1 MTRIS
6 RRQFIN
12 SAALASMSAALPGL
26 ALGKTP
32 GQNKFVLVILRGAA
46 DGLAIAAPYG
56 DGNYR
61 KMRGTLALPEP
72 GSDSGLLKLDGLF
85 GLNPAMPT
93 LYEEYLGQRAIVV
106 HAVAS
111 PYRSRSHFDGQDFL
125 ESGSSAGHAS
135 RDGWMNRALGVSET
149 GTSAIAIAPHAPM
162 VLRGQNAASNWAP
175 SSLTL
180 ADESTLQRIA
190 SMYGDD
196 DFLSQ
201 RLAQAM
207 RAEDIADESVDME
220 GNRVRTSSA
229 AYTRQ
234 LMEAAAKFLIS
245 DDGPNMAV
253 IEAGG
258 WDTHA
263 NQGTTGGA
271 LFNRLSGLDSGLAIL
286 REGLGE
292 AWSDTVV
299 TIVTEFGRTVRVNG
313 TRGTDHGTG
322 SAAILVGGAVDGG
335 KVVSDW
341 PGLRE
346 NDLYEN
352 RDLAP
357 TTDMRSIFKSVLIEH
372 LGFDSAMVER
382 VVFPDSK
389 RAKTL
394 ESLFR
399 SA

>member
-12 SAALASMSAALPGL
+12 SAALAGMSVALPGL

-32 GQNKFVLVILRGAA
+32 GRNKFVLVILRGAA

-85 GLNPAMPT
+85 GLNPAMPM

-135 RDGWMNRALGVSET
+135 RDGWMNRALGVSRT
-149 GTSAIAIAPHAPM
+149 GSSAIAIAPHAPM

-196 DFLSQ
+196 EFLSQ
-201 RLAQAM
+201 RFAQAM

-271 LFNRLSGLDSGLAIL
+271 LFNRLSGLDSGLANL

-382 VVFPDSK
+382 VVFPESK
-389 RAKTL
+389 RAKIL
-394 ESLFR
+394 EALFR
-399 SA
+399 TA